1 MFFRFEDKRFLPND
15 NKTIEEPRRS
25 RARRFRL
32 VCYALAALF
41 LVIGGLRLAT
51 SALPLIDPLL
61 TTAHFECDPCV
72 VRTDPVLLLG
82 PNSARLKAWRTPG
95 SEERISQRIRRTDV
109 KLMLFAAQAV
119 RAVPFFVLFLG
130 LAMAL
135 RSFARTGFSPAGVR
149 WIRRASLGAV
159 GWTLAQ
165 PVSTSIRWTALSPI
179 THGRELRH
187 VVVGSD
193 QLIVGILIAGAA
205 WVVVK
210 ALEEAL
216 AMQRDLEEYV

>member
-1 MFFRFEDKRFLPND
+1 MFLQND
-15 NKTIEEPRRS
+15 NDAEETPRPS

-32 VCYALAALF
+32 VCYTLAATF
-41 LVIGGLRLAT
+41 LAIGGMRLAT

-61 TTAHFECDPCV
+61 VTAQFQCDPCEI
-72 VRTDPVLLLG
+72 RTDPVLLLE
-82 PNSARLKAWRTPG
+82 PEAARRKAWRTPG
-95 SEERISQRIRRTDV
+95 SEERIVERIRRTDIR
-109 KLMLFAAQAV
+109 LMLFAGQAV

-135 RSFARTGFSPAGVR
+135 RSLARSGFSLAGVR
-149 WIRRASLGAV
+149 WIRRAALGAI

-165 PVSTSIRWTALSPI
+165 PVSTSIRRTAFSPI
-179 THGRELRH
+179 THGQELNH
-187 VVVGSD
+187 IVVGSE

-205 WVVVK
+205 WVVVW